1 VRVYRLASADSDEG
15 FHVEATEEGLYRVR
29 GKRVERMVAMT
40 DLKSEEGVD
49 YLQKQLERLGVF
61 EALER
66 AGVEIGDT
74 VQIGAWET
82 EWGV

>member
-1 VRVYRLASADSDEG
+1 
-15 FHVEATEEGLYRVR
+15 VEALAEDVYRVR
-29 GKRVERMVAMT
+29 GKRVERLVAMT
-40 DLKSEEGVD
+40 DLTSEEGVV

-66 AGVEIGDT
+66 AGVEVGDT
-74 VQIGAWET
+74 VNIGEWET